1 MIIVFLKTIV
11 YFFLS
16 LIYFY
21 SITGYGK
28 LLVNSNSSK
37 LNRFNFFELSIFG
50 IIFQLIFGYF
60 VYLTVGTNFYIN
72 IVLLLIG
79 LILFFFYKRELN
91 QVHIKYIISLLFVTF
106 TVILISKTHE
116 DFKLYHLFSVNE
128 IFNNQ
133 LRIGITKLNLK
144 FFTSSLLAYNQS
156 LIVLPFFDFKFIHL
170 PIFFIYFLTI
180 GYFVFNCL
188 DSIKNN
194 ERFYSLLVLMV
205 LLVKFNRLSEYGY
218 DYIAHFLLLIVF
230 HKIYFYSSQKEELIK
245 ALKIF
250 TLCILIKPISLL
262 FTPIFLY
269 LIYKHD
275 FKFLFKL
282 FISRSLIL
290 SLMIFILISSSF
302 LRTGCIFY
310 PINSTCFSKDNIF
323 WSEKKE
329 VGEYSEFVSL
339 WAKEFYNKDKS
350 KYPKIKD
357 KEIYKKNFTWFKYW
371 IENHFYY
378 KIFEFLVILFS
389 IILVIYTIFIREKPK
404 IKKNF
409 HSKFLLLLS
418 FSCLSFWLLTVPH
431 FRFGISL
438 IIIFF
443 YMVFQTFLNLEIKL
457 EKKKIYNLI
466 IFSLII
472 LNVKNFERINNEI
485 NRDDM
490 YKFNNFPF
498 YNKIEIITDDQKV
511 EKSKFFHIEIIR

>member
-1 MIIVFLKTIV
+1 MIIVLFKTIV

-28 LLVNSNSSK
+28 LLIKSYSGRI
-37 LNRFNFFELSIFG
+37 NRFNFFELSIFG
-50 IIFQLIFGYF
+50 IIFQLITSYFIHLTIGTNFLINIAILIAGLVLYF
-60 VYLTVGTNFYIN
+60 VY
-72 IVLLLIG
+72 
-79 LILFFFYKRELN
+79 KKELN
-91 QVHIKYIISLLFVTF
+91 QIHLKYIISLLFVTF
-106 TVILISKTHE
+106 SLILISKTHE
-116 DFKLYHLFSVNE
+116 DYKLYHLFSVTE

-133 LRIGITKLNLK
+133 FRIGVTKLNLK

-156 LIVLPFFDFKFIHL
+156 LIVFPFFDYKLIHL
-170 PIFFIYFLTI
+170 PVFLIYFLTL

-188 DSIKNN
+188 DTIKNN
-194 ERFYSLLVLMV
+194 ERFYSLLIVMV

-218 DYIAHFLLLIVF
+218 DYISHFLLLIVF
-230 HKIYFYSSQKEELIK
+230 HKIYFYFSEKEELIK

-250 TLCILIKPISLL
+250 ILCILIKPISLL

-269 LIYKHD
+269 LMYKYN

-290 SLMIFILISSSF
+290 SLMIFVLISSSF

-329 VGEYSEFVSL
+329 VREYSEFVSL
-339 WAKEFYNKDKS
+339 WAKEYYNKNKS

-371 IENHFYY
+371 IENHFFY
-378 KIFEFLVILFS
+378 KIFEFLIILFS
-389 IILVIYTIFIREKPK
+389 IILIIYAFFIREKPK
-404 IKKNF
+404 IKKNL

-418 FSCLSFWLLTVPH
+418 FSCVFFWILTVPH

-438 IIIFF
+438 IIIFIYLF
-443 YMVFQTFLNLEIKL
+443 FQTFLNLEIML

-472 LNVKNFERINNEI
+472 LNVKNFERINSEI
-485 NRDDM
+485 NRNDI

-498 YNKIEIITDDQKV
+498 YNKIEIIIDEQKV